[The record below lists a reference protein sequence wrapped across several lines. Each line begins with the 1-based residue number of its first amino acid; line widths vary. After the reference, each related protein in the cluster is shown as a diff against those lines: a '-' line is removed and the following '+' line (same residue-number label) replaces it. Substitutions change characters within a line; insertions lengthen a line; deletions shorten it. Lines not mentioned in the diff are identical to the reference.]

1 MGSGFSGCV
10 RQQSPNRSKDGEA
23 IPFNNPS
30 ATVRNSNTGF
40 ALDLYRTLS
49 ENHADGNIFFSP
61 LSISSALAMV
71 YLGAK
76 GNTAEQMAKT
86 LCLDTATD
94 VHSGFQKLSSNIN
107 KPSASCQLKLVN
119 CLYGEETFNFF
130 PEFIEAT
137 QKFYHAELKAMD
149 FIGAAEESRAQI
161 NSWVEK
167 KTDNKIKVMLKPEAL
182 SSMTRLVLVNA
193 VYFKAQWISEFHEAD
208 TREQTFQVN
217 ENEKRQVQ
225 MMVQVKKLP
234 YSYIS
239 QFKLQILE
247 LPYKGEELSMFFLLP
262 ADSNYP
268 DQLLELGRVLTPE
281 RIHKWTRRQ
290 KMGTRTEV
298 QVSIPKFKL
307 QEDYQLNTPL
317 ASLGMVDV
325 FDQDRADLSGMSA
338 AMEDEDRLYLSTVAH
353 KAFVE
358 VNERGTEAG
367 ASTVA
372 DGIMYGLSNK
382 HYFTADHPFIF
393 FIRHNQ
399 TQSILFLGRF
409 SSPEEGDREGR
420 SL

>member
-1 MGSGFSGCV
+1 MS
-10 RQQSPNRSKDGEA
+10 
-23 IPFNNPS
+23 
-30 ATVRNSNTGF
+30 TF
-40 ALDLYRTLS
+40 ALGLYRTLS

-76 GNTAEQMAKT
+76 GDTAEQMAKVT

-94 VHSGFQKLSSNIN
+94 VHSEFQKLGSKIN
-107 KPSASCQLKLVN
+107 KPSASYQLKLVN
-119 CLYGEETFNFF
+119 CLCGEETFNFF

-149 FIGAAEESRAQI
+149 FIRAAEESRAQI

-167 KTDNKIKVMLKPEAL
+167 KTDSKIKVMLKPGTL

-208 TREQTFQVN
+208 TMEHTFQV
-217 ENEKRQVQ
+217 NEKRQVQ

-234 YSYIS
+234 YNDIP

-262 ADSNYP
+262 IPDNYRGE
-268 DQLLELGRVLTPE
+268 QRELTPE
-281 RIHKWTRRQ
+281 RIHKWTKRQ
-290 KMGTRTEV
+290 KMGTRTKV

-325 FDQDRADLSGMSA
+325 FDQGRADLSGMSA
-338 AMEDEDRLYLSTVAH
+338 AMEEEVYLSTVAH
-353 KAFVE
+353 KAFVD

-367 ASTVA
+367 ASTGA
-372 DGIMYGLSNK
+372 EGKMYGFSNM

-420 SL
+420 FL

>member
-1 MGSGFSGCV
+1 
-10 RQQSPNRSKDGEA
+10 
-23 IPFNNPS
+23 
-30 ATVRNSNTGF
+30 
-40 ALDLYRTLS
+40 
-49 ENHADGNIFFSP
+49 
-61 LSISSALAMV
+61 MV

-76 GNTAEQMAKT
+76 GDTAEQMAKT

-94 VHSGFQKLSSNIN
+94 VHSEFQKLGSKIN
-107 KPSASCQLKLVN
+107 KPSASYQLKLVN
-119 CLYGEETFNFF
+119 CLCGEETFNFF

-149 FIGAAEESRAQI
+149 FIRAAEESRAQI

-167 KTDNKIKVMLKPEAL
+167 KTDSKIKVMLKPGTL

-208 TREQTFQVN
+208 TMEHTFQVN

-234 YSYIS
+234 YNDIP

-268 DQLLELGRVLTPE
+268 DQLLELERELTPE
-281 RIHKWTRRQ
+281 RIHKWTKRQ
-290 KMGTRTEV
+290 KMGTRTKV

-325 FDQDRADLSGMSA
+325 FDQGRADLSGMSA
-338 AMEDEDRLYLSTVAH
+338 AMEEEVYLSTVAH
-353 KAFVE
+353 KAFVD

-367 ASTVA
+367 ASTGA
-372 DGIMYGLSNK
+372 EGKMYGFSNM

-420 SL
+420 FL

>member
-1 MGSGFSGCV
+1 MEIFVLS
-10 RQQSPNRSKDGEA
+10 
-23 IPFNNPS
+23 
-30 ATVRNSNTGF
+30 F
-40 ALDLYRTLS
+40 ALGLYRTLS

-76 GNTAEQMAKT
+76 GDTAEQMAKVT

-94 VHSGFQKLSSNIN
+94 VHSEFQKLGSKIN
-107 KPSASCQLKLVN
+107 KPSASYQLKLVN
-119 CLYGEETFNFF
+119 CLCGEETFNFF

-149 FIGAAEESRAQI
+149 FIRAAEESRAQI

-167 KTDNKIKVMLKPEAL
+167 KTDSKIKVMLKPGTL

-208 TREQTFQVN
+208 TMEHTFQVN

-234 YSYIS
+234 YNDIP

-268 DQLLELGRVLTPE
+268 DQLLELERELTPE
-281 RIHKWTRRQ
+281 RIHKWTKRQ
-290 KMGTRTEV
+290 KMGTRTKV

-325 FDQDRADLSGMSA
+325 FDQGRADLSGMSA
-338 AMEDEDRLYLSTVAH
+338 AMEEEVYLSTVAH
-353 KAFVE
+353 KAFVD

-367 ASTVA
+367 ASTGA
-372 DGIMYGLSNK
+372 EGKMYGFSNM

-420 SL
+420 FL

>member
-10 RQQSPNRSKDGEA
+10 RQQSPNKSKDGEA
-23 IPFNNPS
+23 IPFTNPS
-30 ATVRNSNTGF
+30 STVRNSNTAF

-76 GNTAEQMAKT
+76 GDTAKQMAK
-86 LCLDTATD
+86 
-94 VHSGFQKLSSNIN
+94 
-107 KPSASCQLKLVN
+107 
-119 CLYGEETFNFF
+119 
-130 PEFIEAT
+130 EFIEAT

-167 KTDNKIKVMLKPEAL
+167 KTDNKIKVMLKPGTL

-208 TREQTFQVN
+208 TMEHTFQVN

-234 YSYIS
+234 YNYIP

-268 DQLLELGRVLTPE
+268 DQLLELGRELTPE
-281 RIHKWTRRQ
+281 RIHKWTKRQ
-290 KMGTRTEV
+290 KMGTRTKV

-338 AMEDEDRLYLSTVAH
+338 AMEEEVYLSNVTH
-353 KAFVE
+353 KAFVD

-367 ASTVA
+367 ASTGA
-372 DGIMYGLSNK
+372 EGKMYGFSNM

-409 SSPEEGDREGR
+409 SSPEEGDSEGR
-420 SL
+420 FL

>member
-1 MGSGFSGCV
+1 MGEGTTE
-10 RQQSPNRSKDGEA
+10 K
-23 IPFNNPS
+23 
-30 ATVRNSNTGF
+30 TF
-40 ALDLYRTLS
+40 ALGLYRTLS

-76 GNTAEQMAKT
+76 GDTAEQMAKVT

-94 VHSGFQKLSSNIN
+94 VHSEFQKLGSKIN
-107 KPSASCQLKLVN
+107 KPSASYQLKLVN
-119 CLYGEETFNFF
+119 CLCGEETFNFF
-130 PEFIEAT
+130 P
-137 QKFYHAELKAMD
+137 KFYHAELKAMD
-149 FIGAAEESRAQI
+149 FIRAAEESRAQI

-167 KTDNKIKVMLKPEAL
+167 KTDSKMTVMLKPGTL

-208 TREQTFQVN
+208 TMEHTFQVN
-217 ENEKRQVQ
+217 EVRELQF
-225 MMVQVKKLP
+225 KKLP
-234 YSYIS
+234 YNDIP

-268 DQLLELGRVLTPE
+268 DQELTPE
-281 RIHKWTRRQ
+281 RIHKWTKRQ
-290 KMGTRTEV
+290 KMGTRTKV

-325 FDQDRADLSGMSA
+325 FDQGRADLSGMSA
-338 AMEDEDRLYLSTVAH
+338 AMEEEVYLSTVAH
-353 KAFVE
+353 KAFVD

-367 ASTVA
+367 ASTGA
-372 DGIMYGLSNK
+372 EGKMYGFSNM

-420 SL
+420 FL

>member
-30 ATVRNSNTGF
+30 STVQSSNTAF

-76 GNTAEQMAKT
+76 GDTAEQIAKT

-94 VHSGFQKLSSNIN
+94 VHSDFQNLSSNTN
-107 KPSASCQLKLVN
+107 KPSASYQLKLVN

-137 QKFYHAELKAMD
+137 QKFYQSELKAVD
-149 FIGAAEESRAQI
+149 FIGAAEESRARI

-167 KTDNKIKVMLKPEAL
+167 KTDNKIKAMLKPEAL

-193 VYFKAQWISEFHEAD
+193 IYFKAQWISEFHEAD
-208 TREQTFQVN
+208 TMEHTFKVN

-234 YSYIS
+234 YNYIS
-239 QFKLQILE
+239 QFNLQILE

-262 ADSNYP
+262 AESNDP
-268 DQLLELGRVLTPE
+268 EQLLN

-290 KMGTRTEV
+290 NMGTRTKV
-298 QVSIPKFKL
+298 HISIPKFKL
-307 QEDYQLNTPL
+307 QEDYQLNAPL

-338 AMEDEDRLYLSTVAH
+338 AMEDRLYLSTVAH
-353 KAFVE
+353 KAFVD

-367 ASTVA
+367 ASTEAKGVSY
-372 DGIMYGLSNK
+372 GISNP

-399 TQSILFLGRF
+399 TKAILFLGRF
-409 SSPEEGDREGR
+409 SSPEESDREGR
-420 SL
+420 SLF

>member
-1 MGSGFSGCV
+1 MGSCFSGYV
-10 RQQSPNRSKDGEA
+10 RQQSPNRS
-23 IPFNNPS
+23 NNPS
-30 ATVRNSNTGF
+30 ATVRNSNTAF
-40 ALDLYRTLS
+40 ALDLYRILS

-76 GNTAEQMAKT
+76 GDTAEQMAKT

-94 VHSGFQKLSSNIN
+94 VHSDFQKLSSNIN
-107 KPSASCQLKLVN
+107 KPSASYQLKLVN

-130 PEFIEAT
+130 PEFIAAT

-167 KTDNKIKVMLKPEAL
+167 KTDNKIKVMLKPGSL

-234 YSYIS
+234 YNYIS

-262 ADSNYP
+262 ADSNDP
-268 DQLLELGRVLTPE
+268 DQLLKLGRELTPE

-290 KMGTRTEV
+290 EMGTRTKV

-307 QEDYQLNTPL
+307 QEDYQLNTLL

-325 FDQDRADLSGMSA
+325 FDQVRADLSGMNA
-338 AMEDEDRLYLSTVAH
+338 AMEDRVCLSTVAH

-367 ASTVA
+367 ASTA
-372 DGIMYGLSNK
+372 AEGIMYGFNNK

-409 SSPEEGDREGR
+409 SSPLEGDREGR